1 MTFLGQPTTDATIK
15 SSDRRKPVSLRHSLF
30 IRFGNLVIIAVVLF
44 ALGYLQFGV
53 RPFIRANAE
62 SQFSEAA
69 QTVTHALDRTFRPA
83 ENLVRMAAAWGHAP
97 GFDLSHPEE
106 FNQLFEPLL
115 ATIPEITSVV
125 AGTEDGRGWM
135 LLQGPGGTWTNR
147 LTDLAAKG
155 DSQHYIEWQADGARQ
170 DRWREVPYDPRQRP
184 WYRGATETSDPQS
197 VFWTA
202 PYSFFTT
209 HDPGI
214 TVSSGSTLPD
224 GRRLVVGFD
233 IKLTD
238 LSRTTSRIHV
248 GHHGMAA
255 VLTSGNRV
263 LGLPAGIEADT
274 AEALRRSVLRLATD
288 LGSPALTVAIQTW
301 DLRQKPDGQILNFS
315 CNGRD
320 WLAVFRPYQLGGQRL
335 WVTALAPEADF
346 YPQWAPM
353 AQALA
358 LLLAAVLLLTLL
370 MARKQARHFSVPLE
384 ALVEDSERIA
394 RLDFEPPLPRASRYQ
409 EVELLAVA
417 HARMRNMLSVYRD
430 KVAADAVQLQQQI
443 LALQATEHQLQS
455 ALGHQQAILDN
466 AMVGIIF
473 VRDGRVVLINRRI
486 EELFGYRED
495 ELLGQS
501 IACLYPNA
509 DYFATVSEHAEP
521 LLAQGESFI
530 EEHWFR
536 RRDDSRFWGQISA
549 RPLDFAEQS
558 GGSVWIVA
566 DLTARRLAEERLQ
579 HLGHHDP
586 LTDLPNRLLFND
598 RLEHAIHRAARQSDR
613 LALLFLDLDHFKDVN
628 DSLGHQFG
636 DLLLCSVAARLSAQL
651 RTADTL
657 ARLGGDEFIILLED
671 VHDDDSVGVLA
682 GKLLA
687 ALAQPTMIEERQVY
701 ISASI
706 GIAFYPTDGQDPTTL
721 VRNADVAMYQAK
733 AQGRNTFYA
742 YSEEMTRHTAH
753 RLSMENLLRQA
764 LAEDLLELH
773 LQPRVDL
780 RSGRLTGAECL
791 VRLRG
796 RDQRLIAPDEFIQI
810 AEETSLIYS
819 LGNWVVEESCRQW
832 RSLEQ
837 QGIRLPRIAVNVSG
851 KQLQRPNIL
860 QVVNDALT
868 AAAVPADILELE
880 LTETFFLETSG
891 AFELLCSL
899 GGLGVNLVIDDF
911 GTGYS
916 SLSYLKRLP
925 FRQLKIDRSF
935 VREIGRDADGEALV
949 RTIIS
954 LADALDLEVTAE
966 GVETEEQRHFLV
978 CQGCSQGQGYLF
990 ASPMPPT
997 EFVAWVTA
1005 QKTVS

>member
-1 MTFLGQPTTDATIK
+1 MEGNG
-15 SSDRRKPVSLRHSLF
+15 RKKLVSLRHSLF
-30 IRFGNLVIIAVVLF
+30 IRFGNLVVIAVVLF

-62 SQFSEAA
+62 SQFAEAA
-69 QTVTHALDRTFRPA
+69 QTVTNALDRTFRPA
-83 ENLVRMAAAWGHAP
+83 ENLVRMAAAWGHDP
-97 GFDLSHPEE
+97 GFDLRHPGE
-106 FNQLFEPLL
+106 FNRLFQPLL

-135 LLQGPGGTWTNR
+135 LLQEPGGIWSNR
-147 LTDLAAKG
+147 LTDLATQG
-155 DSQHYIEWQADGARQ
+155 SRQHFIEWQADGKRQ
-170 DRWREVPYDPRQRP
+170 DQWREVAYDPRQRP
-184 WYRGATETSDPQS
+184 WYRGASEASDPQA
-197 VFWTA
+197 VFWTE
-202 PYSFFTT
+202 PYTFFTT

-224 GRRLVVGFD
+224 GRHLVVGFD
-233 IKLTD
+233 IKLAD
-238 LSRTTSRIHV
+238 LSRTTSRIQV
-248 GHHGMAA
+248 GDHGMAA

-263 LGLPAGIEADT
+263 LGLPAGIETDT
-274 AEALRRSVLRLATD
+274 SAAIRSSVLRLATD
-288 LGSPALTVAIQTW
+288 LGSPALTVALQTW
-301 DLRQKPDGQILNFS
+301 DLRQKPDGQILNFI

-320 WLAVFRPYQLGGQRL
+320 WLAVFRPYQLGRQRL

-358 LLLAAVLLLTLL
+358 VLLAAVLLLTLL

-394 RLDFEPPLPRASRYQ
+394 HLDFEPPLARASRYQ
-409 EVELLAVA
+409 EVEQLAVA
-417 HARMRNMLSVYRD
+417 HARMRSMLSVYRD

-443 LALQATEHQLQS
+443 LALQATENQLQS

-473 VRDGRVVLINRRI
+473 VRDSRIVLINRRI

-501 IACLYPNA
+501 LACLYPNA
-509 DYFATVSEHAEP
+509 DYFATVSERSEP

-549 RPLDFAEQS
+549 RPLDPSDQE

-566 DLTARRLAEERLQ
+566 DLTARREAEEQLQ

-598 RLEHAIHRAARQSDR
+598 RLGHAIHRAARQGDR

-636 DLLLCSVAARLSAQL
+636 DLLLCSVAGRLSAQL

-671 VHDDDSVGVLA
+671 VRDNDTVGLLA

-687 ALAQPTMIEERQVY
+687 ALAQPTEIEERQIY

-706 GIAFYPTDGQDPTTL
+706 GIAFYPADGQDPTTL

-733 AQGRNTFYA
+733 AQGRNTFYC
-742 YSEEMTRHTAH
+742 YSEEMTRHTTH
-753 RLSMENLLRQA
+753 RLEMENLLRQA
-764 LAEDLLELH
+764 LAEDQLELH

-791 VRLRG
+791 VRMRNSSHG
-796 RDQRLIAPDEFIQI
+796 LIAPDEFIQI
-810 AEETSLIYS
+810 AEETSLIYT
-819 LGNWVVEESCRQW
+819 LGNWVVEETCRQW
-832 RSLEQ
+832 RALER

-860 QVVNDALT
+860 QVVSDAL
-868 AAAVPADILELE
+868 AEAAVPPGILELE

-891 AFELLCSL
+891 AFELLRSF
-899 GGLGVNLVIDDF
+899 GGLGVSLVIDDF

-925 FRQLKIDRSF
+925 FKQLKIDRSF

-949 RTIIS
+949 RTIIG
-954 LADALDLEVTAE
+954 LADALDLDVTAE

-978 CQGCSQGQGYLF
+978 RQGCIQGQGYLF
-990 ASPMPPT
+990 AGPMPPA
-997 EFVAWVTA
+997 EFVTWVTA
-1005 QKTVS
+1005 QNAPVS